1 MDFAKARELF
11 GFGKW
16 ILGSVI
22 LIFLVTQ
29 VDSIVVGAL
38 VGVAALGFY
47 QMAYT
52 LASTP
57 TTEIAHVISQVT
69 FPAYVKL
76 QEDAK
81 ALRAGYLKVLKL
93 TSFFSFGLACIF
105 LVLADDFVVLFLG
118 EKWSSIIPVMQ
129 ILVIAGAVRSI
140 AATTGPVFTAIG
152 KPRIDTAWQLL
163 RFTVLFGLVFPLSL
177 MWGIE
182 GAAVAVLA
190 SICISTI
197 GFTNSAVKV
206 TGCGYVP
213 FLKTLT
219 IPIILTIS
227 TISVMS
233 LARVIMQ
240 LDGLAEFAV
249 LLVFG
254 LLMWSAMTLAFDR
267 YTGYGMKP
275 LLQSIIGSLRKRR

>member
-1 MDFAKARELF
+1 M
-11 GFGKW
+11 
-16 ILGSVI
+16 I

-29 VDSIVVGAL
+29 VDSFVVGAL
-38 VGVAALGFY
+38 VGVAALGLY
-47 QMAYT
+47 QVANT

-69 FPAYVKL
+69 FPAYSKL
-76 QEDAK
+76 QEDAN

-93 TSFFSFGLACIF
+93 TAFFSFGLACIL

-118 EKWSSIIPVMQ
+118 EKWSSMIPVMR
-129 ILVIAGAVRSI
+129 ILIIAGMIRSI
-140 AATTGPVFTAIG
+140 VATTGPVFLAIG
-152 KPRIDTAWQLL
+152 KPRIDTSGNFSDFRCCSDQCGPS
-163 RFTVLFGLVFPLSL
+163 LF

-182 GAAVAVLA
+182 GAAVGVLV

-206 TGCGYVP
+206 TGRGYVP

-227 TISVMS
+227 TISATS
-233 LARVIMQ
+233 LASSYYAARWP
-240 LDGLAEFAV
+240 AEFAV
-249 LLVFG
+249 LRVR
-254 LLMWSAMTLAFDR
+254 S
-267 YTGYGMKP
+267 
-275 LLQSIIGSLRKRR
+275 